1 MNRITFCNPFEKA
14 SETTLLISGIVA
26 LLAGSAIGMF
36 FQITY
41 DSYFSIH
48 LKEMNLVASLSENLL
63 NIIVM
68 SIPLIIFGKILN
80 RQTRIIDI
88 INTSA
93 IARIPL
99 YTAATFT
106 NNESVNSITSKIV
119 ENINTPENLQLPLP
133 DIIILITFSGLVI
146 LFLILSVVILFLGF
160 KTAVNAKK
168 ITHYL
173 LFLLAIILGEFLILV
188 IHFLI

>member
-14 SETTLLISGIVA
+14 SETTLLIAGIVA

-48 LKEMNLVASLSENLL
+48 LKEMNLVASLSENLI

-99 YTAATFT
+99 YIAATFT

>member
-14 SETTLLISGIVA
+14 SETTLLIAGIVA

-48 LKEMNLVASLSENLL
+48 LKEMNLVASLSENLI
-63 NIIVM
+63 NIIAM

-119 ENINTPENLQLPLP
+119 ENINTPKNLQLPLP